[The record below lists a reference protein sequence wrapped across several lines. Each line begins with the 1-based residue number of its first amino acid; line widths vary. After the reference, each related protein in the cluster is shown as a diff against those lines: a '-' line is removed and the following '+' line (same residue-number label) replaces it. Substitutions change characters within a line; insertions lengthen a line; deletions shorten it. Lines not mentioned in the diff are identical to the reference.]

1 MVKLA
6 IVSPCYNEEEVLKES
21 ASRLELLF
29 QRLIQEGQID
39 SGSFVLFVN
48 DGSRDNTWRLIKELH
63 MQNPM
68 FRGLC
73 LAHNVGHQHAIMAG
87 MMKVRDK
94 CDAAITIDADL
105 QDELNAIPKMLE
117 EFEAGNEIVYGVK
130 ENRTADSL
138 MKRVSAQAFYRLQKS
153 MGVDAVYNHADFRLM
168 SKRALDYLAQF
179 PERNLY
185 LRGIIPMIG
194 LKNSTVKDVISS
206 RSAGTSKYTIGK
218 MFRLALDGI
227 TSFST
232 TPIKWIIGLGCFSLL
247 FSLVMIVH
255 VLIDWWKGNVVP
267 GWSEIMISVWLIG
280 GIIILS
286 IGIVGEYIGKIYWE
300 SKQRPLW
307 LELEYIE

>member
-29 QRLIQEGQID
+29 LRLIQEGQID

-105 QDELNAIPKMLE
+105 QDDLNAIPKMLDE
-117 EFEAGNEIVYGVK
+117 YEAGNEVVYGVK

-168 SKRALDYLAQF
+168 SKRALDYLALF

-185 LRGIIPMIG
+185 LRGVIPMIG
-194 LKNSTVKDVISS
+194 LKSSTVKDAISS
-206 RSAGTSKYTIGK
+206 RTAGSSKYTIGK
-218 MFRLALDGI
+218 MIRLAFDGI

-232 TPIKWIIGLGCFSLL
+232 APIKWIIGLGCFSVL

-255 VLIDWWKGNVVP
+255 VLIDWWNGNVVP

-307 LELEYIE
+307 LEEEYIE